1 MGRRGLSHKFI
12 SIYMRGKSAKKREV
26 SRDAIYGSR
35 LITKFINAIMKD
47 GKKSLAE
54 KIVYESMETLKKD
67 LKKKP
72 LEILEE
78 AIENVKPRLEVRA
91 RRVGGVNYQVPV
103 PVAEDRQLALA
114 LKWIIAG
121 ARDRRKKEKFPLA
134 LSDEIKDALKKGGYA
149 YKKKEDTHKMAEAN
163 KAFAHF
169 QW

>member
-1 MGRRGLSHKFI
+1 
-12 SIYMRGKSAKKREV
+12 MRGKSAKKRKV
-26 SRDAIYGSR
+26 NKDAVHNSI
-35 LITKFINAIMKD
+35 LITKFINNIMKD

-54 KIVYESMETLKKD
+54 KTVYKSLEVLEKD

-72 LEILEE
+72 LESLEQ
-78 AIENVKPRLEVRA
+78 AIENVKPKLEIRA
-91 RRVGGVNYQVPV
+91 RRVGGVNYQVPMS
-103 PVAEDRQLALA
+103 VAEERQLALA

-121 ARDRRKKEKFPLA
+121 AKERRKKEEFYIALA
-134 LSDEIKDALKKGGYA
+134 DELKDALKKSGYA

>member
-1 MGRRGLSHKFI
+1 
-12 SIYMRGKSAKKREV
+12 MRGKSAKRREV
-26 SRDAIYGSR
+26 KRDAVYGSR
-35 LITKFINAIMKD
+35 LVTRFINTVMKD

-54 KIVYESMETLKKD
+54 KIIYKSMEALEKD

-78 AIENVKPRLEVRA
+78 AIENVKPRLEVRP

-114 LKWIIAG
+114 IKWIIKG
-121 ARDRRKKEKFPLA
+121 ARDRRKKEEFSLA
-134 LSDEIKDALKKGGYA
+134 LSDEIKDALKKSGFA